1 MKTAETKSASQQHKM
16 AAQSF
21 FNQGQEQTFF
31 SAQTSDRSSFF
42 PSTASNPIQF
52 KSLSESIPFFSPSP
66 AATIQAKCAT
76 CEAEEKSQT
85 EAPQTTELL
94 SVQKMPAFES
104 ERAIQAKALPKA
116 EAIASPSTPSPKP
129 QQISEDKEIESQEEG
144 IAETPQIQ
152 MMPAFSSAGDSGD
165 GDDANADQ
173 PEIQFSLKIGQ
184 PNDAYEQEAE
194 AMANRVVSTPKAIAF
209 DGSPNLAPKQLGV
222 AQPQQVN
229 RKQTVAMRSLM
240 RQQADGSPTIA
251 PKNIESRLQA
261 QGSGAPLDTNTRS
274 EMEGA
279 FDADFSG
286 VQVHTGQEAATLNQ
300 SLGARAFTH
309 GNKIFFNSGEYQPQS
324 QSGKHLLAHE
334 LTHTLQQGASVQRS
348 QKDISNTHETM
359 VQGSWWDDL
368 TDFGEELGWKI
379 VREFAPGLEPILR
392 KGPEGIFEWL
402 KDMIGSAIEGVFNK
416 LMTPIRAIAG
426 IDSQLI
432 AHFAPLLAS
441 IQVAASK
448 IASNDCTPISEAA
461 EKIEQAAVRL
471 ITPIIEKLQPVVAK
485 IKDFMNGLWDKIGA
499 PIWGWIQQYAA
510 NQWAQ
515 IQWLGEKLQAVGKW
529 IWDKTATIRSF
540 ANKMWTWFKNKLGIG
555 EGAEGSN
562 GLLQWVQ
569 RKIDAAWAIIK
580 AKLEPFKQQ
589 IISIGLTVGGVA
601 LALSP
606 AGPVLAV
613 GAAVAGAVKG
623 LRWIYANW
631 GKGNM
636 IVQARA
642 YLEKSLIPM
651 LLSAANRLGA
661 SVTRM
666 AETLSGA
673 LGNLAAGMTNA
684 VSAIGGSLLRG
695 AMAAVQWIA
704 DKVTALGNWAK
715 QTLIDL
721 THRLEETLNNL
732 QGFLHKMLN
741 FFAEVGKVVL
751 DIWLLPAFL
760 AKTVWNWI
768 PQCIR
773 DPIVDFIGPIILR
786 QIEIFQELAKDKEAW
801 LKTKADVMKII
812 NLVFTNHDL
821 MGAVKAT
828 FHLILRVFNIPPEL
842 LITIAQKA
850 LSAWDHVSKKPLE
863 FIKNTV
869 RALGK
874 GFQLLWKN
882 IGEHLKFGLQGW
894 LFGEL
899 AEKNIS
905 PPTSWTDPK
914 AIFGFVL
921 DVLGISVNHIWE
933 LLAKRFPP
941 EQVAKVRLRFGQV
954 TRAIEWINKAIDTS
968 KSPTENARGIVDQ
981 AKDFG
986 ASILTGIAEWVAGKV
1001 AEELAILAAAAAA
1014 SGGLSEVL
1022 DIVRRIYKAIKTAVR
1037 WARRILDMV
1046 NETFDN
1052 IIDIATGNLEPVG
1065 AKFEQIMHR
1074 GMPVVIGFLADQVG
1088 LGGVGQALRDIV
1100 DTLREEV
1107 DKAILW
1113 LIDKIKAG
1121 IEALIGALKAGVAAL
1136 MDWWKAST
1144 TFTAADGEEH
1154 KLFFKGEE
1162 DNAVLTVKSDEQTF
1176 TDFVDRANTGTDA
1189 DKITAKQEAQRIAG
1203 LIDAERTK
1211 PLAGSTPE
1219 EKDAAKSQ
1227 KAIRINELLV
1237 ELQPHTSKLFGT
1249 TIPDSF
1255 SGDPNASVK
1264 SAGGFG
1270 TSMSIK
1276 PLTNKNRPAG
1286 SPPTSANHAKYVD
1299 LNERRDSPGGASY
1312 YIKGHLLNQKLGGSG
1327 KWENLTP
1334 LSRSGNAQHEVQV
1347 ESIVKRSVDLPA
1359 IVEYSVEP
1367 NYDSGSRSGKES
1379 LLTRISN
1386 SLESLDV
1393 KRVKAAIVEAEDFVP
1408 TSLTTKAYILDE
1420 SLQQKK
1426 TILNQTVSN
1435 PIDRNYESYHLS
1447 SSPPPIPVNL
1457 STDDD
1462 IKIATIP
1469 GIGGALAVRIYEV
1482 QRERRKTFERPFT
1495 SYNQLGQEVPEIG
1508 AEQMKKLQEASYVKL
1523 Y

>member
-1 MKTAETKSASQQHKM
+1 MKTAETKSASQQHKT
-16 AAQSF
+16 AAQFF

-42 PSTASNPIQF
+42 PSNDSNPIQF
-52 KSLSESIPFFSPSP
+52 KSLSESIPFFSPTST
-66 AATIQAKCAT
+66 ATIQAKCAT

-85 EAPQTTELL
+85 EVPQTAEPP

-104 ERAIQAKALPKA
+104 ERAIQAKAAPKA
-116 EAIASPSTPSPKP
+116 EAIATPSTPAPKP
-129 QQISEDKEIESQEEG
+129 QQISEAKEIESQEET

-165 GDDANADQ
+165 GDDANTDQ
-173 PEIQFSLKIGQ
+173 SKIQFSLTIGQ
-184 PNDAYEQEAE
+184 PDDVYEREAD
-194 AMANRVVSTPKAIAF
+194 AMANRVVSMPKAIAS
-209 DGSPNLAPKQLGV
+209 DGSPNLAPKHLGV

-229 RKQTVAMRSLM
+229 RKQTGAMRSLM
-240 RQQADGSPTIA
+240 RQQADGSPTSA

-334 LTHTLQQGASVQRS
+334 LTHTLQQGASVKRS
-348 QKDISNTHETM
+348 QKDISDTHEPM

-392 KGPEGIFEWL
+392 KRPEGIFEWL

-416 LMTPIRAIAG
+416 LMTPVRVIAG

-448 IASNDCTPISEAA
+448 IASNDCTPIKEAA

-555 EGAEGSN
+555 EGAEGSD

-569 RKIDAAWAIIK
+569 RKIDAAWTIIK

-589 IISIGLTVGGVA
+589 IISIGLTVGSVA

-613 GAAVAGAVKG
+613 GAAVTGAVKG

-631 GKGNM
+631 GKGNL
-636 IVQARA
+636 IVQART
-642 YLEKSLIPM
+642 YLEQSLIPM
-651 LLSAANRLGA
+651 LLGAANRLGA
-661 SVTRM
+661 AVTQM
-666 AETLSGA
+666 AGALSGA
-673 LGNLAAGMTNA
+673 LGNLATGMTNA
-684 VSAIGGSLLRG
+684 VSAIGGSLLRV

-704 DKVTALGNWAK
+704 DKVTALANWAK
-715 QTLIDL
+715 QTLSDL
-721 THRLEETLNNL
+721 TNRLEETLNKL
-732 QGFLHKMLN
+732 QGFLHKMLS

-768 PQCIR
+768 PKCIR

-812 NLVFTNHDL
+812 NLVFTDHDL

-899 AEKNIS
+899 AEKHIS

-914 AIFGFVL
+914 AVFGFVL
-921 DVLGISVNHIWE
+921 DVLGISVDHIWE
-933 LLAKRFPP
+933 LLAQRFPP

-968 KSPTENARGIVDQ
+968 KSPDENARGIVDQ

-1046 NETFDN
+1046 NETFDS

-1074 GMPVVIGFLADQVG
+1074 GMPVVIGFLAEQVG

-1100 DTLREEV
+1100 DTLREQV

-1121 IEALIGALKAGVAAL
+1121 IEAFIGALKAGVAAL
-1136 MDWWKAST
+1136 LAWWKKEVPFNSK
-1144 TFTAADGEEH
+1144 DGNPH
-1154 KLFFKGEE
+1154 KVYFKGEE
-1162 DNAVLTVKSDEQTF
+1162 NNLQVMIASNETEAQKFLEDKKKKE
-1176 TDFVDRANTGTDA
+1176 TDA
-1189 DKITAKQEAQRIAG
+1189 DQI
-1203 LIDAERTK
+1203 
-1211 PLAGSTPE
+1211 
-1219 EKDAAKSQ
+1219 
-1227 KAIRINELLV
+1227 KAIDVAISQYQLIIKKKTDLESLQISRGNASDKDKESINNTIKREDNALY
-1237 ELQPHTSKLFGT
+1237 KLFVD
-1249 TIPDSF
+1249 ISKQLEKLNFSDELDSMARSQVNIG
-1255 SGDPNASVK
+1255 SGDMPSQV
-1264 SAGGFG
+1264 SAIPLTEIPGNTRG
-1270 TSMSIK
+1270 TSPVSGIAI
-1276 PLTNKNRPAG
+1276 PAG
-1286 SPPTSANHAKYVD
+1286 WADVKTIDPTNTIWVKAHLISESFHG
-1299 LNERRDSPGGASY
+1299 PGIQGNLVPTRKTTNGQMSTAETQVKN
-1312 YIKGHLLNQKLGGSG
+1312 YIKSNKIAAWYEVKVTYHTGFDPIHKI
-1327 KWENLTP
+1327 NLTP
-1334 LSRSGNAQHEVQV
+1334 FPQEITIRWGKANKSSGTWNPEPEVGRKMISSIAKPDFSGASTIVVNINDSSVGQEAIANAAGITEYYARKIINEREKGKFKDFFDLSQRLQDN
-1347 ESIVKRSVDLPA
+1347 I
-1359 IVEYSVEP
+1359 EY
-1367 NYDSGSRSGKES
+1367 N
-1379 LLTRISN
+1379 LLIHAA
-1386 SLESLDV
+1386 
-1393 KRVKAAIVEAEDFVP
+1393 VKAG
-1408 TSLTTKAYILDE
+1408 
-1420 SLQQKK
+1420 
-1426 TILNQTVSN
+1426 
-1435 PIDRNYESYHLS
+1435 
-1447 SSPPPIPVNL
+1447 
-1457 STDDD
+1457 
-1462 IKIATIP
+1462 KI
-1469 GIGGALAVRIYEV
+1469 
-1482 QRERRKTFERPFT
+1482 TF
-1495 SYNQLGQEVPEIG
+1495 S
-1508 AEQMKKLQEASYVKL
+1508 
-1523 Y
+1523 